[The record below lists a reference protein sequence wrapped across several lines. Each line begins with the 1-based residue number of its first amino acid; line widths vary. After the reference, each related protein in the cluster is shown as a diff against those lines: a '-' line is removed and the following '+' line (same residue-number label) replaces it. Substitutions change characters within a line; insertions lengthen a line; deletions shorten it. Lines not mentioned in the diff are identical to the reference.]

1 MADVLIVCVREDE
14 PQAKSLAD
22 MFERAGFSVGGA
34 PGNDAALRSSG
45 AAVVVWSQASIRS
58 RPFLDAAQRVVSAEK
73 AVLACL
79 IEPPPGESV
88 KDAPSFDL
96 SGWSGDPDDPL
107 LDPLFF
113 SVDRMVNSARASVG
127 AAPAAPAARAAFE
140 APRNLRPTP
149 ATPPYARP
157 ARTAPPEPRQAPP
170 ATLPSGFQMRSG
182 AAAAARAPLMPQQ
195 SAPQAQPQGDHLNS
209 EADHWR
215 EIRHSD
221 DAADFLDYLNRHGPD
236 SAFAELA
243 QLRLKQLEG
252 GAPAPTPRPSVRP
265 TVASP
270 SAAAARAYEPQRR
283 SAEPPT
289 RRRDPPTL
297 PRAFERERMP
307 PDRLREP
314 TRGGG
319 GLPGLLLVLV
329 IGGAAIAGGVYFGLG
344 DEALKMLGPGS
355 EQTSDTENV
364 DPFPTYGD
372 PVESAS
378 NEPDSAPQRA
388 SLNDVADRS
397 PPQPRTASTERAQA
411 APSRQTQTA
420 SNSQNEPPVPAPRAW
435 VEGTGGPVSLMP
447 SDLGGASTQTAANS
461 AAAPRNP
468 PATQGPVSLSPSN
481 PGANSGA
488 NPGAATT
495 IPVSNPAT
503 QAAAPPAAS
512 VVWTRRPTSQSV
524 GALYPRQALRD
535 RQNGFV
541 TLDCAVRADLQMSCT
556 VVSETPA
563 EEGFG
568 RAALQVARD
577 YRARA
582 TMSNGASSVG
592 ARSRI
597 QVNFRAP

>member
-96 SGWSGDPDDPL
+96 TGWSGDPDDPL

-127 AAPAAPAARAAFE
+127 AAPAQPAASSAAYE

-149 ATPPYARP
+149 STPPYARP

-170 ATLPSGFQMRSG
+170 ATLPSGFQMRGG
-182 AAAAARAPLMPQQ
+182 AAAAARAPLMPQP
-195 SAPQAQPQGDHLNS
+195 SAPHAQPHQQPQAQPAGDHLNS
-209 EADHWR
+209 EAEHWR
-215 EIRHSD
+215 AIRHSN
-221 DAADFLDYLNRHGPD
+221 DATDFLDYLTRHGPD

-252 GAPAPTPRPSVRP
+252 VGPAPTPRPTVRP
-265 TVASP
+265 IVAAP
-270 SAAAARAYEPQRR
+270 AAATRAYETQRR
-283 SAEPPT
+283 APEAPT
-289 RRRDPPTL
+289 RRREAPTL

-344 DEALKMLGPGS
+344 DEAMKMLGPS
-355 EQTSDTENV
+355 AEQTANAEDV

-372 PVESAS
+372 PVESAGT
-378 NEPDSAPQRA
+378 EPDSAPQRA
-388 SLNDVADRS
+388 SLADVADRT
-397 PPQPRTASTERAQA
+397 PLARNAPERTQT
-411 APSRQTQTA
+411 APSRATQTA
-420 SNSQNEPPVPAPRAW
+420 SNSQADNLVAAPRAW

-447 SDLGGASTQTAANS
+447 SDLSSAPTQTAANS
-461 AAAPRNP
+461 AAATRTP
-468 PATQGPVSLSPSN
+468 PPSQGPVSLSPSN
-481 PGANSGA
+481 PGA
-488 NPGAATT
+488 ATT
-495 IPVSNPAT
+495 TPASNPAT
-503 QAAAPPAAS
+503 QLAAPPAAS
-512 VVWTRRPTSQSV
+512 ILWTRRPTSQSV

-541 TLDCAVRADLQMSCT
+541 TLDCAVRADLQVSCT
-556 VVSETPA
+556 VASETPQG
-563 EEGFG
+563 EGFG